1 MMLALHCPAS
11 THTSLPPFL
20 HYLGSGQRSTA
31 PAKGVKE
38 ILSKLG
44 HLSKKPELTG
54 SLIFLQPI
62 NSYLLDKFP
71 NVMQNDQ
78 FEVRTHQMVGAFN
91 IML

>member
-38 ILSKLG
+38 ILSKTG

-62 NSYLLDKFP
+62 KLISAWTSFLM
-71 NVMQNDQ
+71 VNDQ
-78 FEVRTHQMVGAFN
+78 FEVPTHQKVGAFN
-91 IML
+91 LML